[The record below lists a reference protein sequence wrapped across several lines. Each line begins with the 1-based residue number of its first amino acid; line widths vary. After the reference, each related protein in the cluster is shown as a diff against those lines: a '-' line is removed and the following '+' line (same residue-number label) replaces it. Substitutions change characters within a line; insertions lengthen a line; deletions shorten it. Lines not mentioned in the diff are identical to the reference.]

1 MRSRIFCVVGGC
13 FLLSVF
19 CILLSHF
26 LFSQSL
32 PSSSSLSLSISL
44 SLSLSL
50 SIYLSIYLPLFLSSP
65 LRPPQ
70 VAIEPINPAELPKML
85 DGLRKLSK
93 SYPLLTTKV
102 EESGEH
108 LILCTGELYA
118 DCVLHDLR
126 KVFSDIEIKVA
137 DPVVAFCE
145 TVAEVCV
152 CAGCVDEWA
161 WFGMT

>member
-1 MRSRIFCVVGGC
+1 MT
-13 FLLSVF
+13 L
-19 CILLSHF
+19 
-26 LFSQSL
+26 
-32 PSSSSLSLSISL
+32 
-44 SLSLSL
+44 
-50 SIYLSIYLPLFLSSP
+50 YLILFLSSLVLLTLLP
-65 LRPPQ
+65 LPSRRPPPSTHTHTHTHTPAQ

-145 TVAEVCV
+145 TVAEV
-152 CAGCVDEWA
+152 
-161 WFGMT
+161 